1 MNQTKTQIKK
11 VQLTREGLEELQA
24 ELNELKNVK
33 LPKIIDRVAKAR
45 AHGDLSE
52 NAEYSSAKEDQ
63 SFVET
68 RISEIEDVL
77 ERSEIVAQTTSQTI
91 VGIGSSVTVSQKG
104 KNSQKTFHI
113 VGEFESDPLSGKISS
128 ASPLGTALLGKK
140 KGDLVKFE
148 APGGVVEY
156 EILEVS

>member
-1 MNQTKTQIKK
+1 MKQNKTQIKK

-24 ELNELKNVK
+24 ELTELKTVK
-33 LPKIIDRVAKAR
+33 LPHIIDRVAKAR

-77 ERSEIVAQTTSQTI
+77 ERAEIVAQTKSQTN
-91 VGIGSSVTVSQKG
+91 VGIGSTVTVQQKG
-104 KNSQKTFHI
+104 KSKKKTFNI
-113 VGEFESDPLSGKISS
+113 VGEFESDPMSGKISS
-128 ASPLGTALLGKK
+128 ASPLGKTLIGKK
-140 KGDLVKFE
+140 KGETAKFE
-148 APGGVVEY
+148 APGGEVEY
-156 EILEVS
+156 KVLDIK